1 MMKKLLSKKNT
12 PSIILA
18 LVFSYMLFIF
28 EPITMYANNT
38 TDFWFDIWILLKV
51 TIIPFI
57 LFAAVAIAAMAIIN
71 KFVKPKYA
79 IYVYLAAFAVFTI
92 AYINSNYLAG
102 FLPTLDG
109 TTIEW
114 NSKGGWI
121 SSIAVI
127 IVVLAALIVAKIK
140 TKTKQLYRI
149 TSYISLAIFAMLSVS
164 LLTTVA
170 TKKLTKDN
178 NAVTVSTEKNI
189 NKLSSNENFLILMI
203 DATDSKEFGKLI
215 SEHPE
220 YQEMLKDFSYYPDTM
235 SGYAFTMES
244 MPFIFS
250 SNWYEKP
257 YDDYAT
263 KSYNESP
270 FLNKV
275 YDKGYEMNF
284 YDDSFIWNDDKV
296 FRLDN
301 ISKEVQSPRTKNFIK
316 QELKYILFKILPY
329 PIKRFSMIQNLN
341 FQDSIKQSENGIF
354 NWKDETFRHK
364 YLTLQTEMTDDK
376 YFQFLHIEGGHVPFD
391 FDENGNTINP
401 TDDNGTY
408 DRKLLGVLSSIQI
421 YLNRIK
427 EAGAYDNSTIIIMA
441 DHGFDTDD
449 KWGTL
454 KRGNPALFIKGKN
467 ETHHAMK
474 VSNKQ
479 ISQVDYVEAF
489 NRLLDGAKSTEI
501 FENIPEEGRIRLY
514 YDYGHGK
521 EETMTEYEQRGK
533 AWTTDELIPTG
544 KEIDRY

>member
-38 TDFWFDIWILLKV
+38 TDFWFDIWILLRV
-51 TIIPFI
+51 TVVPFI

-79 IYVYLAAFAVFTI
+79 IYIYLAAFALFTI

-140 TKTKQLYRI
+140 IKTKKLYRI

-170 TKKLTKDN
+170 TKKLTKDS

-275 YDKGYEMNF
+275 YDEGYEMNF

-364 YLTLQTEMTDDK
+364 YLTLQAEMTDDK
-376 YFQFLHIEGGHVPFD
+376 YFQFLHIEGGHVPYD

-489 NRLLDGAKSTEI
+489 NQLLDGAKSTEI

-521 EETMTEYEQRGK
+521 EETMTEHEQRGK